1 MQLKSSGGITVGRS
15 CCSAF
20 LLLFCLFFPRC
31 AADEESVV
39 SNFCVLFCDRSGSG
53 FREDSW
59 FKSLFVRKVDPRK
72 DAHSHLLAKKED
84 NNLYKIQF
92 HNVKPE
98 CLDAY
103 NELCEDVLP
112 SIHADPEYPC
122 ELVGTWNTW
131 YGEQD
136 QAVHL
141 WRYRGGYPALT
152 EVMNKLRQ
160 NKKFMDYRNERGKML
175 LSRRNQ
181 LLLEFSFWNEPV
193 PRPGPNIYELRSYQL
208 RPGTM
213 IEWGNYWAR
222 AIEIRQQNQEAVGGF
237 FSQIGSLYTVHHLW
251 AYKDLQSREN
261 IRNAAWQRDGW
272 DEVVYYTGKTRF
284 TFLRA
289 SDNTSTLS
297 RHCLCDSEG
306 GMDDLQA
313 SLNIELR

>member
-1 MQLKSSGGITVGRS
+1 MASTVLRRFNGLNQAKRSKGFVFTFIRSLSASSNRKG
-15 CCSAF
+15 
-20 LLLFCLFFPRC
+20 
-31 AADEESVV
+31 EE
-39 SNFCVLFCDRSGSG
+39 
-53 FREDSW
+53 SW

-72 DAHSHLLAKKED
+72 DAHSHLLAKRED

-103 NELCEDVLP
+103 NRLCEDVLP
-112 SIHADPEYPC
+112 SIHTDEFYPC

-152 EVMNKLRQ
+152 EVMNKLKN
-160 NKKFMDYRNERGKML
+160 NKKFLEYRNERGKML

-193 PRPGPNIYELRSYQL
+193 PREGPNIYELRSYQL

-213 IEWGNYWAR
+213 IEWGNYWAP
-222 AIEIRQQNQEAVGGF
+222 AIRYRQQNREAVGGF
-237 FSQIGSLYTVHHLW
+237 FSQIGHLYMVHHLW
-251 AYKDLQSREN
+251 AYKDLQMREDT
-261 IRNAAWQRDGW
+261 RNAVWQHEGW
-272 DEVVYYTGKTRF
+272 NEVVYYTVPLIQHMDSRIMIPMKT
-284 TFLRA
+284 
-289 SDNTSTLS
+289 SP
-297 RHCLCDSEG
+297 
-306 GMDDLQA
+306 LQ
-313 SLNIELR
+313 

>member
-1 MQLKSSGGITVGRS
+1 GI
-15 CCSAF
+15 
-20 LLLFCLFFPRC
+20 
-31 AADEESVV
+31 
-39 SNFCVLFCDRSGSG
+39 SGSP
-53 FREDSW
+53 DSW

-72 DAHSHLLAKKED
+72 DAHAQLLSKKED

-98 CLDAY
+98 CLDDY
-103 NELCEDVLP
+103 NELCEEVLP
-112 SIHADPEYPC
+112 SIHSNPEYPC

-160 NKKFMDYRNERGKML
+160 NKDFIKYRSERGKML

-181 LLLEFSFWNEPV
+181 LLLEFSFWNEPT

-222 AIEIRQQNQEAVGGF
+222 AIDIRQQNQEAVGGF
-237 FSQIGSLYTVHHLW
+237 FSQIGSLYQVHHLW

-261 IRNAAWQRDGW
+261 IRNAAWQREGW
-272 DEVVYYTGKTRF
+272 DEVVYYT
-284 TFLRA
+284 
-289 SDNTSTLS
+289 
-297 RHCLCDSEG
+297 
-306 GMDDLQA
+306 
-313 SLNIELR
+313 

>member
-1 MQLKSSGGITVGRS
+1 MATRVLHRVVGAGLKQTRTGRFTAVVRS
-15 CCSAF
+15 LSAYQ
-20 LLLFCLFFPRC
+20 
-31 AADEESVV
+31 
-39 SNFCVLFCDRSGSG
+39 
-53 FREDSW
+53 EDSW

-103 NELCEDVLP
+103 NELCADVLP
-112 SIHADPEYPC
+112 SIHADPEFPC

-152 EVMNKLRQ
+152 EVMNKLKQ
-160 NKKFMDYRNERGKML
+160 NEKFTEYRKERGKML

-208 RPGTM
+208 RLTKTFSPEKTQEIPPGSMTAGM
-213 IEWGNYWAR
+213 RWFIT
-222 AIEIRQQNQEAVGGF
+222 Q
-237 FSQIGSLYTVHHLW
+237 SLSFRTWNL
-251 AYKDLQSREN
+251 E
-261 IRNAAWQRDGW
+261 
-272 DEVVYYTGKTRF
+272 
-284 TFLRA
+284 
-289 SDNTSTLS
+289 
-297 RHCLCDSEG
+297 
-306 GMDDLQA
+306 
-313 SLNIELR
+313 